1 MVRFRIFA
9 AIAASVLT
17 INLAFGLV
25 VNAATTVPAEYLPTP
40 VGGEFYQPSA
50 GFEAMAPGTIL
61 KSREVTT
68 ANLTDVSIK
77 SYQMLVRTTDSKNQ
91 PTATVSTLVVPTA
104 AWTGEGSR
112 PVMDYSMAE
121 DSLGLK
127 CATSYNLAKGEAGE
141 RDYAQYALEK
151 GYAFLTTDHEGPKA
165 AYAAGRLA
173 GQSVLDG
180 IRAAKQLPQ
189 GGVATD
195 APVVVAGY
203 SGGAIAAGWA
213 AQLAPTYAPDVQ
225 LKGAIIGGTPA
236 DMELIAKRMNG
247 SIGSSYFLAASFG
260 VGREYPELLKHL
272 NFFGRNVAK
281 TVKDFCKQDLTYA
294 GILTVPLQTLTSW
307 DIFNK
312 SDVKAIFKDVS
323 LGNYTPNVPVYAY
336 HGNVDEFMPLDGVK
350 NLKQKWCNAG
360 VQMSLDTPLGGH
372 VIGEITG
379 RASALQQA
387 TAFLEGDGQ
396 LIKPSC

>member
-9 AIAASVLT
+9 AITASVLT
-17 INLAFGLV
+17 LNLAFGLV
-25 VNAATTVPAEYLPTP
+25 ANATTVPPEYLPTP
-40 VGGEFYQPSA
+40 VGDAFYNPPA
-50 GFEAMAPGTIL
+50 GYETSAPGTIL
-61 KSREVTT
+61 KSRDVTT
-68 ANLTDVSIK
+68 ANLTDVSIN
-77 SYQMLVRTTDSKNQ
+77 SYQMLVRTNDSKNQ
-91 PTATVSTLVVPTA
+91 PTATVSTLIVPTA

-180 IRAAKQLPQ
+180 IRAAKQFAQ
-189 GGVATD
+189 GGVVAD

-213 AQLAPTYAPDVQ
+213 AQLAPTYAPDVE

-236 DMELIAKRMNG
+236 DMKLIAQRMNG
-247 SIGSSYFLAASFG
+247 GIGASYFLAASFG
-260 VGREYPELLKHL
+260 VAREYPEMLKYL
-272 NFFGRNVAK
+272 NFLGRNVTK

-294 GILTVPLQTLTSW
+294 AVLTVPLQLLTTW
-307 DIFNK
+307 DIFYK
-312 SDVKAIFKDVS
+312 SDVKAIFNDVS

-336 HGNVDEFMPLDGVK
+336 HGNIDEFMPLDGVK

-360 VQMSLDTPLGGH
+360 VQMSLDTPFGGH
-372 VIGEITG
+372 AIGEMTG